1 MMRVADSR
9 TTLERGLPYVCP
21 MCVSFGSAHS
31 CVRLQVRL
39 QVCECC
45 VAQSRWPECEINDGA
60 HRVAHAT
67 MKRRRELP
75 HSGEK
80 GKEIGYVRLCTV
92 RRLTQLVGRPE
103 LFGYSS
109 KQ

>member
-1 MMRVADSR
+1 MRCAIR
-9 TTLERGLPYVCP
+9 CALRCAIR
-21 MCVSFGSAHS
+21 CAKA
-31 CVRLQVRL
+31 CA
-39 QVCECC
+39 
-45 VAQSRWPECEINDGA
+45 AQSRWLECVINDGA

-75 HSGEK
+75 HSGKKGKERK
-80 GKEIGYVRLCTV
+80 GDRLRGKEIGYVRLCTV